1 MEEQGESY
9 ATVDSET
16 SESDSDDEVFHEEEL
31 VVISST
37 DKINMLQWSEHLE
50 ENWER
55 LTKESTRLLVLAGVH
70 GREDGE
76 LGGNETK
83 GKGNFVEDSERQ
95 LGRLRKKFKDKI
107 QKRNIELA
115 VRDVGSHRERCELDE
130 DKFVLSVKEFQPTMI
145 LLAFCWSHKSELND
159 LLRAAGIYSTLI
171 LREELAQITESRHVY
186 LDKDQKELIE
196 KIAEEEP
203 RGLLLWG
210 TSGSGKTLLAAEAL
224 KMMISQ
230 LKRKGEQEIQVI
242 VTSMMGQDPLM
253 QDLKHRYL
261 PGIQKDCFL
270 KMNEL
275 TQRLG
280 VVVGLDEP
288 KSMIKNIMDQLST
301 QMSQSP
307 SHTILLI
314 DEVYPVSKEEQS
326 KDEELMA
333 DWTSL
338 KTKEGVHFILSFST
352 FSTTNTFFN
361 VTLPTDKEI
370 LCQKLTVPHR
380 NCAEIAKLFQFQIQ
394 HLGRAYLAGTEH
406 DRQAVHL
413 PPGRLPIWVERSK
426 EVTDEEVFDFI
437 NRSYMTETKFTVTVC
452 LPEEPRER
460 AEKWCIDHGWKY
472 LEKTRIVGN
481 RLSQLTTAHHL
492 LFEKKGFK
500 RKFMPNLQSFGQ
512 FCPSSYAMCKAV
524 CPNMVILY
532 VICTMP

>member
-1 MEEQGESY
+1 
-9 ATVDSET
+9 
-16 SESDSDDEVFHEEEL
+16 
-31 VVISST
+31 
-37 DKINMLQWSEHLE
+37 
-50 ENWER
+50 
-55 LTKESTRLLVLAGVH
+55 
-70 GREDGE
+70 
-76 LGGNETK
+76 
-83 GKGNFVEDSERQ
+83 
-95 LGRLRKKFKDKI
+95 
-107 QKRNIELA
+107 
-115 VRDVGSHRERCELDE
+115 
-130 DKFVLSVKEFQPTMI
+130 
-145 LLAFCWSHKSELND
+145 
-159 LLRAAGIYSTLI
+159 
-171 LREELAQITESRHVY
+171 
-186 LDKDQKELIE
+186 
-196 KIAEEEP
+196 
-203 RGLLLWG
+203 
-210 TSGSGKTLLAAEAL
+210 
-224 KMMISQ
+224 MMISQ

-280 VVVGLDEP
+280 VLVGLDDP
-288 KSMIKNIMDQLST
+288 KSLIKNIMDQLST
-301 QMSQSP
+301 QNSQSP

-326 KDEELMA
+326 KDEEFMA
-333 DWTSL
+333 DWSSL

-352 FSTTNTFFN
+352 FSSTSAFFN
-361 VTLPTDKEI
+361 VTSPTDKEI

-394 HLGRAYLAGTEH
+394 HLGRAYLGGTEH
-406 DRQAVHL
+406 DSQAVHL

-437 NRSYMTETKFTVTVC
+437 NRNYVTETKFTVTVC

-492 LFEKKGFK
+492 LFEIK
-500 RKFMPNLQSFGQ
+500 RLQEKI
-512 FCPSSYAMCKAV
+512 YAKSAIFWS
-524 CPNMVILY
+524 ILPFEL
-532 VICTMP
+532 CHL